1 MDGWGWLRLAG
12 RSATWPLATRL
23 AGLTAVN
30 FYATV
35 CACWA
40 VRTAMPI
47 DPELRGARQ
56 QAIRGVLARA
66 PVASQA
72 QLVAE
77 LRRLGIAATQSSISR
92 DLRDL
97 GVARVGGR
105 YVPGVPGLPGAAGE
119 ERDPRDPP
127 RDERDPDVAEV
138 ARLLRR
144 VRPAGPHLTV
154 VQTAVGAAQGVA
166 RAFDAAAWPEVVG
179 TLAGDDTVFIA
190 TATEGDQTRLRRRL
204 AGFFK
209 EG

>member
-1 MDGWGWLRLAG
+1 
-12 RSATWPLATRL
+12 
-23 AGLTAVN
+23 
-30 FYATV
+30 
-35 CACWA
+35 
-40 VRTAMPI
+40 MPI

-97 GVARVGGR
+97 GVARIGGR
-105 YVPGVPGLPGAAGE
+105 YVPGALGGE
-119 ERDPRDPP
+119 RDGHEPTRASRDPRDPG
-127 RDERDPDVAEV
+127 VAEV

-190 TATEGDQTRLRRRL
+190 TASAGDQARLRRRL